1 MRLPTIHVAS
11 ILLSWGCNPTLGESE
26 ESNSAASAAR
36 ADAGS
41 SKPVVVDAEL
51 LYAAPDDWFCSQS
64 GQCGPG
70 HAVDLDFNPVR
81 EGELWVVYRHP
92 PALGDCART
101 GDQSGCNGLRS
112 RVAVISDAHSDAPQ
126 VELKEDGN
134 SWHFMR
140 LVTALSFADNDTF
153 ATVGE
158 ARTGNWLDDPLDY
171 MGPTWWSS
179 DPDIFGVDFGLNGS
193 HLDMLHATPFGMG
206 IAHQPT
212 SEGMEQ
218 PHVFWVFNGAIGAL
232 DRYDFNE
239 PHEPG
244 GEDHSDGVLHRFFE
258 GELKRV
264 EGAPSH
270 MAFAPDRRTLLV
282 VDSGHRRLVAY
293 ETPLWD
299 DGDPETQTDL
309 VDAPGT
315 PIVTPDPQIA
325 DPRAVELG
333 KLRTLAKLRQWE
345 VPSGLTV
352 GGDQLFV
359 GDAKTG
365 MIYRLDLDGEL
376 LQVLDTGF
384 GAWSL
389 AGLAWGPDE
398 RLYLA
403 HWNEGSVYRI
413 EVPEL

>member
-1 MRLPTIHVAS
+1 MRDEQWLRRSPVTWV
-11 ILLSWGCNPTLGESE
+11 LLAWGCSQESTLGTPQDHED
-26 ESNSAASAAR
+26 ASAPAVAEVE
-36 ADAGS
+36 ADL
-41 SKPVVVDAEL
+41 VYV
-51 LYAAPDDWFCSQS
+51 APEDLFCPTPNA
-64 GQCGPG
+64 CNPG
-70 HAVDLDFNPVR
+70 FAVDLEFNPAR
-81 EGELWVVYRHP
+81 EGELWVVYRQP
-92 PALGDCART
+92 PASGDCART
-101 GDQSGCNGLRS
+101 GDQSGCEALKS
-112 RVAVISDAHSDAPQ
+112 KVAVITDAHTDASE

-140 LVTALSFADNDTF
+140 LVTALAFAENDSF

-179 DPDIFGVDFGLNGS
+179 DPEVFGIDFGLNGS

-212 SEGMEQ
+212 SDGMEQ

-244 GEDHSDGVLHRFFE
+244 GEDHSDGTLHRFFE

-264 EGAPSH
+264 EGVSSH

-299 DGDPETQTDL
+299 DGDPMTQTDL
-309 VDAPGT
+309 VDAPGRS
-315 PIVTPDPQIA
+315 ISTPDPQIA

-333 KLRTLAKLRQWE
+333 ELRTLAKLPGWE
-345 VPSGLTV
+345 VPSGLAV
-352 GGDQLFV
+352 GGEQLFV

-365 MIYRLDLDGEL
+365 KIHHLDLDGEL
-376 LQVLDTGF
+376 LQVLETGF
-384 GAWSL
+384 EPWSL
-389 AGLAWGPDE
+389 AGLAWGPDQ

-403 HWNEGSVYRI
+403 NWNEGSVYRV